1 MLLFFFELSYEL
13 CVALGPSQMFLAYG
27 GGAVG
32 QDSWQDGYHTSKK
45 AAVFG
50 APEA

>member
-13 CVALGPSQMFLAYG
+13 CVALDLSQMFLAYG

-32 QDSWQDGYHTSKK
+32 QDSYHANKK
-45 AAVFG
+45 AAVLG

>member
-13 CVALGPSQMFLAYG
+13 CVALDASQMFLADG
-27 GGAVG
+27 GGADG
-32 QDSWQDGYHTSKK
+32 QDGYHTSKK

>member
-27 GGAVG
+27 GGAAG
-32 QDSWQDGYHTSKK
+32 QDGYHTSKK